1 MTDAT
6 STQLVSVVTGG
17 AGGIGLAISRHFIDT
32 GASVAVWDVDR
43 DRADE
48 AARSLGD
55 RAVGMSVDITDRAA
69 VELALKSTVESLGP
83 VDVLVNNA
91 GIDKIAPF
99 LQSTE
104 PDWERIVAVNFLG
117 TVRCCHVVLP
127 GMVERRRGRIINIAS
142 DAGRVGSSGEAV
154 YSGTKGGVIA
164 FTKTLARE
172 VARHG
177 ITANC
182 ICPGPTQTPLLEQVA
197 AASTGL
203 HESLARAIPMK
214 RIGEPDDIAPAVV
227 FLASDGAGFITGQ
240 TLSVS
245 GGLTMS

>member
-1 MTDAT
+1 
-6 STQLVSVVTGG
+6 VTGG
-17 AGGIGLAISRHFIDT
+17 AGGIGLSICRQFVEAGS
-32 GASVAVWDVDR
+32 AVAVWDVDGE
-43 DRADE
+43 RAE
-48 AARSLGD
+48 QAARSLGD
-55 RAVGMSVDITDRAA
+55 GAIGVGVDITDRAT
-69 VELALKSTVESLGP
+69 VELALKTTVESLGP

-91 GIDKIAPF
+91 GVDKIAPF

-104 PDWERIVAVNFLG
+104 TDWERIVAVNFLG

-127 GMVERRRGRIINIAS
+127 GMVERGRGRIVNIAS

-172 VARHG
+172 VARKG

-197 AASTGL
+197 AANTGL